1 MSKIDEIKENLNSIR
16 AYFAVVVLLMVTV
29 GGGLVS
35 SYRLKQF
42 DVLFWSGFCIEFS
55 LLVLSFVI
63 IHKIKTKTKEIG
75 AL

>member
-1 MSKIDEIKENLNSIR
+1 MSKIDEIKQNLNSLR
-16 AYFAVVVLLMVTV
+16 AYFAVVILLMVTV
-29 GGGLVS
+29 GSGLVS

-42 DVLFWSGFCIEFS
+42 DVLFWSGFFIEFS

-75 AL
+75 DL